1 LVTTSYVFDE
11 VVTFFNS
18 RGQHAKAL
26 QVGNN
31 LLQSPSVQFIH
42 VDTAL
47 FYEGWAYF
55 QRHQDKD
62 YSLTDCI
69 SFLVMQKLGIRRA
82 FASISILSKRAL
94 PKSRS
99 AESPWHGR
107 ILMRTPV
114 VKGQKYPHEWLFAFF
129 PPGGCQHCWPS
140 VTCSDLISQAG
151 ACAWLHHTLL
161 EVRSPSS

>member
-1 LVTTSYVFDE
+1 MNMVFVDTGYLFALEIANDQHHQAATRHWQRVVPKLPRLVTTSYVFDE

-18 RGQHAKAL
+18 LGYHAKAI

-55 QRHQDKD
+55 QRHHDKA

-69 SFLVMQKLGIRRA
+69 SFLVMQKLGIRTA
-82 FASISILSKRAL
+82 FA
-94 PKSRS
+94 
-99 AESPWHGR
+99 
-107 ILMRTPV
+107 
-114 VKGQKYPHEWLFAFF
+114 FD
-129 PPGGCQHCWPS
+129 QHF
-140 VTCSDLISQAG
+140 VQAG
-151 ACAWLHHTLL
+151 FMK
-161 EVRSPSS
+161 EP